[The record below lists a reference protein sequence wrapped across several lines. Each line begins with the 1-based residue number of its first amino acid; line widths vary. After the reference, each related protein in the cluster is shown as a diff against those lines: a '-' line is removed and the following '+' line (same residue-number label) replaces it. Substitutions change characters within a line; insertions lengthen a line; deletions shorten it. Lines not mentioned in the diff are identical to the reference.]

1 MRYFYL
7 FLLAVCVF
15 ACTPASAPPTTVPDP
30 TPTRETI
37 APTATPLVVQA
48 VVVAAQDIPRGVQ
61 ITPEMVMTVEYPADL
76 APRLAFAEPEAVIG
90 RTARTDLFRENPI
103 LSNQLIAVAD

>member
-1 MRYFYL
+1 MRYLYVFV
-7 FLLAVCVF
+7 LAVAIV
-15 ACTPASAPPTTVPDP
+15 ACTPASTPPTTAPDP

-37 APTATPLVVQA
+37 APTATPLALQV

-61 ITPEMVMTVEYPADL
+61 ITPEMVTTVEYPADL
-76 APRLAFAEPEAVIG
+76 APQLAFAELEAVIG

-103 LSNQLIAVAD
+103 LSNQLIAVDD